1 MVWDHRSGHLAKC
14 GDCATVNGR
23 YTDRSGRNLVINPHV
38 ARSRARSLLCSHPP
52 APVRAR
58 RRSPSP
64 RAAGVDH
71 LDAMPSRNVGETSFD
86 DDCQAVSMD
95 MGLLEAPDT
104 IVEPLFCG
112 QLELSEPKCILH
124 HMRPLKCV
132 AFEGTLTGRRFY
144 GCPVQENGV
153 NYGVV
158 EWVDGPWPPVLQRCL
173 DKLWEMFHEQNCG
186 RVLDKEK
193 FEKELAKLKTENDKL
208 SME

>member
-1 MVWDHRSGHLAKC
+1 
-14 GDCATVNGR
+14 
-23 YTDRSGRNLVINPHV
+23 
-38 ARSRARSLLCSHPP
+38 
-52 APVRAR
+52 
-58 RRSPSP
+58 
-64 RAAGVDH
+64 
-71 LDAMPSRNVGETSFD
+71 MPSRNVGETSSD

-95 MGLLEAPDT
+95 MGLLEALDT

-186 RVLDKEK
+186 RDGKVDRKMNQKQMDDVEVQMEEDFEKKKEVEEKVRLEVQMEKLKLAKEQRCILQSQADIIKNTRKAMKDVELDRDLLKKEK
-193 FEKELAKLKTENDKL
+193 ANLSKLL
-208 SME
+208 VSC